1 MQTDDLDDMLHQART
16 NNAARGVTGALIYVD
31 GVFLQILEGERATL
45 QGLMA
50 RISKDVRHET
60 VTVLKEGDVPFASFA
75 DWTMAY
81 VSATAAQVARWAGLS
96 ATAAMPDTLND
107 LHNDAQRTAQLA
119 GSILKALIPGADPSA
134 A

>member
-1 MQTDDLDDMLHQART
+1 MQTDDLESMLQQARA
-16 NNAARGVTGALIYVD
+16 NNAAAGVTGALIYVD
-31 GVFLQILEGERATL
+31 GVFLQILEGEQATL
-45 QGLMA
+45 RGLMA

-60 VTVLKEGDVPFASFA
+60 VTVLKEGEVSRASFA

-81 VSATAAQVARWAGLS
+81 VGATAEQVARWAGLS

-119 GSILKALIPGADPSA
+119 GSILKALIPSADPSA